1 MLMPTYLF
9 ENEFTQFSDIISKY
23 SCSELHF
30 KKDSVIINHGET
42 RNYSYFIIK
51 GLVSFSI
58 IKENGKNKIS
68 TFRGEGTIFP
78 LYYSY
83 KVTSMEKIMEV
94 KAYTDVT
101 VLKINREDLYDIMLR
116 YPSFAVRMSDIYCKY
131 ANLLLFD
138 INSKTFDKAFV
149 MLSNFLY
156 IYITHMTIN
165 KIIPLTIDEI
175 FEITGLPKSDI
186 SQCIEELKIRGIV
199 SINDENQLL
208 VIDSDKLHD
217 ISFVTTLEEGIV

>member
-1 MLMPTYLF
+1 
-9 ENEFTQFSDIISKY
+9 
-23 SCSELHF
+23 
-30 KKDSVIINHGET
+30 
-42 RNYSYFIIK
+42 
-51 GLVSFSI
+51 
-58 IKENGKNKIS
+58 
-68 TFRGEGTIFP
+68 
-78 LYYSY
+78 
-83 KVTSMEKIMEV
+83 
-94 KAYTDVT
+94 
-101 VLKINREDLYDIMLR
+101 
-116 YPSFAVRMSDIYCKY
+116 MSDIYCKY